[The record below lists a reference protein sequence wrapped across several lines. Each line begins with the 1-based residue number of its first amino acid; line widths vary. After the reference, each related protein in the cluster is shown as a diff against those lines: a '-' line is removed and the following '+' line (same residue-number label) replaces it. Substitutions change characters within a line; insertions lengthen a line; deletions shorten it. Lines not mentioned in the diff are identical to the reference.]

1 MSKIR
6 YILPFL
12 LLAHICVW
20 GQGTKQK
27 KAKAKH
33 LDLEFSL
40 EGGYFDDEITV
51 SLNSPGARIYYTL
64 DGSKPSYKSKH
75 YKSPIQIKETTV
87 VRAIARRGKRKS
99 KLRSHTYF
107 INEPATTFPT
117 VSIAITP
124 EVLFDAETGL
134 YMNGPNAVDSLW
146 KKDGANFWSRREV
159 KINAELFES
168 DGNCEYNSISGF
180 RLFGGMSRLFP
191 QKSMTIIARDRYG
204 KKRFRHRIFGKEGQ
218 KDFKFL
224 VLRNSGSDWGKS
236 HFRDALMTG
245 LLKDWD
251 LETQDYR
258 PSHLYLNGKY
268 WGIYNIRE
276 KINKYFIE
284 DHCDVDK
291 DSIDL
296 IEHRRVLKLGSRKHY
311 VKMLDYLREKDMSD
325 PVHYAR
331 IQSMMD
337 VTNFIDYQI
346 AQIYFDNQDAGGNI
360 KFWRPQT
367 DNGRWRWI
375 LYDTDWGF
383 GLHSSKA
390 YKHNSLAFHTEEDGP
405 DWPNPSWS
413 TLILRSLLENQAF
426 QHEFLN
432 RFSDHMNTSFAPARV
447 EEHIDKLYTS
457 LKPEIDR
464 QFDRWKLSEKN
475 WKGHIYRMRKF
486 GRKRPNYM
494 RMHLMERFDTG
505 ASAELK
511 LSCNYGGKVI
521 INNNVTVE
529 SEKFKGEYFSKIPIR
544 LKATPNYG
552 YRFSHWEGIDVE
564 EGTFEISMRLRKKS
578 TLIRAVFEPYEHPY
592 AGRIMIN
599 EVSANNRKSK
609 DWVELYNSTN
619 ETVNLKGWVFTDN
632 KNQYTLPDVNIYPN
646 NYLILSED
654 STKFN
659 KYFKE
664 IYDYAGEFDFGL
676 NKMHETLGLF
686 ANDGAMIDSVG
697 YLVPPSDSTFTI
709 GLLLPHLDNG
719 DQQNW
724 EIIKGAGT
732 PNLPNPYYLE
742 SHIKSKQEFWTRIGV
757 SLALL
762 LVCILVLQFRH
773 SNRKK
778 ITS

>member
-1 MSKIR
+1 MSKIK

-20 GQGTKQK
+20 GQEVKQK

-33 LDLEFSL
+33 LELEFSL
-40 EGGYFDDEITV
+40 EGGYYDDEITV
-51 SLNSPGARIYYTL
+51 SLNCPGARIYYTL
-64 DGSKPSYKSKH
+64 DGSKPGYESNH
-75 YKSPIQIKETTV
+75 YRKPIQIKETTV

-107 INEPATTFPT
+107 INEPATTFPI

-124 EVLFDAETGL
+124 EVLFDAEVGL

-159 KINAELFES
+159 KINTEIFES
-168 DGNCEYNSISGF
+168 DGNCEFNSVSGF

-204 KKRFRHRIFGKEGQ
+204 KKRIRHRIFGKGGL
-218 KDFKFL
+218 KNFKFL
-224 VLRNSGSDWGKS
+224 VLRNSGSDFGKT

-245 LLKDWD
+245 LLDDWD
-251 LETQDYR
+251 IEKQDYR
-258 PSHLYLNGKY
+258 PAHLYLNGKY

-276 KINKYFIE
+276 KVNKYFIE

-311 VKMLDYLREKDMSD
+311 VRLLDYLQDNDMSD

-331 IQSMMD
+331 VKSMMD

-367 DNGRWRWI
+367 ENGRWRWI

-383 GLHSSKA
+383 GLHDSKA
-390 YKHNSLAFHTEEDGP
+390 YKNNSLDFHTATDGP
-405 DWPNPSWS
+405 DWPNPPWS
-413 TLILRSLLENQAF
+413 TLILRSLLKNQAF

-432 RFSDHMNTSFAPARV
+432 RFSDHMNTTFAPTRV
-447 EEHIDKLYTS
+447 EQHIDKLYTD
-457 LKPEIDR
+457 LKPEIER
-464 QFDRWKLSEKN
+464 QHDRWKLSEKN
-475 WKGHIYRMRKF
+475 WKSHVNIMRKF
-486 GRKRPNYM
+486 GRKRPDYM
-494 RMHLMERFDTG
+494 RMHLMERFETG
-505 ASAELK
+505 ARAELK
-511 LSCNYGGKVI
+511 LASNYGGKVI

-529 SEKFKGEYFSKIPIR
+529 GKNFKGQYFSKVPIR
-544 LKATPNYG
+544 LKATPKFG

-564 EGTFEISMRLRKKS
+564 AGTFEINMRLRKKS
-578 TLIRAVFEPYEHPY
+578 TLIRAVFEPYDHPY
-592 AGRIMIN
+592 AGKIMIN
-599 EVSANNRKSK
+599 EISANNKKCK
-609 DWVELYNSTN
+609 DWVELYNTTN
-619 ETVNLKGWVFTDN
+619 ETVNLEGWVFTDN
-632 KNQYTLPDVNIYPN
+632 KNQYVLPDVNIYPN

-659 KYFKE
+659 KYFNE

-676 NKMHETLGLF
+676 NKMHETLGLY
-686 ANDGAMIDSVG
+686 ARDGSMIDSVA
-697 YLVPPSDSTFTI
+697 YLVPPSDSTFTM

-719 DQQNW
+719 DQDNW
-724 EIIKGAGT
+724 EITKGAGT

-757 SLALL
+757 SLGLL
-762 LVCILVLQFRH
+762 LVGLLFLQYKH